1 MRSSIFVVLV
11 AVLSASGCSVFD
23 RGDRAEPGLFA
34 AKAANFSGAPGS
46 FAASGLA
53 QDGDGRLK
61 TRDDIVFNPR
71 SSALP
76 GEADY
81 VVTDA
86 AQFLFK
92 RKHSVARIEGHTDA
106 MGREQA
112 NLDLSVQRAFAVRN
126 ALIAAGI
133 EAHRLEP
140 VGLGE
145 TRPVASNETPDGR
158 KANRRVSIYF
168 LQ

>member
-1 MRSSIFVVLV
+1 MRFNISIAFVAGLFI
-11 AVLSASGCSVFD
+11 SGCSVFD
-23 RGDRAEPGLFA
+23 RFDRSEPGLFA
-34 AKAANFSGAPGS
+34 AKPAGVSVDGPLQAA
-46 FAASGLA
+46 GLSH
-53 QDGDGRLK
+53 DEYGRVK
-61 TRDDIVFNPR
+61 THDDIIFNPR

-76 GEADY
+76 SEADY
-81 VVTDA
+81 AVTDA

-106 MGREQA
+106 SGKEQA